1 MADPDVSLCTF
12 VTQRKKQFLF
22 SFPPPRRTILGEDNN
37 PYLSGQYTSFDL
49 NMRRKAEILKYA
61 GNKQSTKQGKFTK
74 KELYKNAMM
83 GSRRASSRVLD
94 CPDAGIIRTKSGA
107 SGVPGP
113 SIDLY
118 LDKDVPLYNYET
130 GTEPNGIS
138 QTEIIKKWE
147 LYPPTPVNNIYFN
160 DDEEKVL
167 ISLNIT
173 EKIDLPVYTY
183 RMSIPIGFN
192 ITGKKL
198 IDGDISYNNLIITL
212 DEVTPFDFVVKYN
225 EYYVQN
231 VNSII
236 DYTYDSNISSMT
248 YDSNISSMTFD
259 ISNNVDDFNATLYAG
274 VLNITNIKLFTEP
287 GYTYD
292 FNITPKLKI
301 LIGNDDITSDFYVQ
315 YDISYGILM
324 NISETNTSNASGC
337 TITTEPSTQPYVPF
351 TLVDM

>member
-1 MADPDVSLCTF
+1 MATPDEALCSTIQ
-12 VTQRKKQFLF
+12 QRKKLLLF
-22 SFPPPRRTILGEDNN
+22 TNPPIRRTILGEGNN

-83 GSRRASSRVLD
+83 GSTRASSRILD
-94 CPDAGIIRTKSGA
+94 CPDAGIIYTRSGA
-107 SGVPGP
+107 AGVPGP
-113 SIDLY
+113 SINLY
-118 LDKDVPLYNYET
+118 LDKDVPLYNYKV

-138 QTEIIKKWE
+138 QKEQTDKW
-147 LYPPTPVNNIYFN
+147 LFTTPVDNTYFN
-160 DDEEKVL
+160 DDNESQVTT
-167 ISLNIT
+167 LNIT
-173 EKIDLPVYTY
+173 DKVDLPVYTY

-198 IDGDISYNNLIITL
+198 LDGDISYNNLIITL

-225 EYYVQN
+225 NEYVQN

-236 DYTYDSNISSMT
+236 DYTYDSNIT
-248 YDSNISSMTFD
+248 SMTFD
-259 ISNNVDDFNATLYAG
+259 VSNNVNDFNATLYAG
-274 VLNITNIKLFTEP
+274 VLDITNIKLFTES
-287 GYTYD
+287 GYIYD

-301 LIGNDDITSDFYVQ
+301 VIGNDDITSNFNVQ

-324 NISETNTSNASGC
+324 NISETNTSDASGC
-337 TITTEPSTQPYVPF
+337 TITTEPSTQTYVPF

>member
-1 MADPDVSLCTF
+1 MADPDFALCRF

-22 SFPPPRRTILGEDNN
+22 TNIPPRRTILGEDNN

-61 GNKQSTKQGKFTK
+61 GNKQSTKQNSFTK

-94 CPDAGIIRTKSGA
+94 CPDSGIIRTKSGA

-138 QTEIIKKWE
+138 QTEIIDKW
-147 LYPPTPVNNIYFN
+147 LFTTPIDNIYFN

-167 ISLNIT
+167 TSLNIT

-192 ITGKKL
+192 ITGNKL
-198 IDGDISYNNLIITL
+198 LDGDISYNNLTITL
-212 DEVTPFDFVVKYN
+212 DEVTPFEFVVKYN
-225 EYYVQN
+225 EDYVQN

-236 DYTYDSNISSMT
+236 DYT

-292 FNITPKLKI
+292 FNITPNLKI
-301 LIGNDDITSDFYVQ
+301 LIGNNDITSNFYVQ

-324 NISETNTSNASGC
+324 NISETNTSDASGC

>member
-1 MADPDVSLCTF
+1 MADPDFALCRV

-118 LDKDVPLYNYET
+118 LDNSVPLYNYET

-138 QTEIIKKWE
+138 QTEIIEKWRFT
-147 LYPPTPVNNIYFN
+147 TPIDNIYFN
-160 DDEEKVL
+160 DDEEKG
-167 ISLNIT
+167 ITSLNIT

-225 EYYVQN
+225 NEYVQN

-236 DYTYDSNISSMT
+236 DYTYDSNISSM
-248 YDSNISSMTFD
+248 IFD

-292 FNITPKLKI
+292 FNITPKLTI

>member
-1 MADPDVSLCTF
+1 MADPEIDLCRF

-118 LDKDVPLYNYET
+118 LDNSVPLYNYET

-138 QTEIIKKWE
+138 QTEIIEKWRFT
-147 LYPPTPVNNIYFN
+147 TPIDNIYFN
-160 DDEEKVL
+160 DDEEKG
-167 ISLNIT
+167 ITSLNIT

-225 EYYVQN
+225 ESVQN

-236 DYTYDSNISSMT
+236 DYT

-301 LIGNDDITSDFYVQ
+301 LIGNDDITSDFYIQ

>member
-1 MADPDVSLCTF
+1 MAETDDIICSV
-12 VTQRKKQFLF
+12 VTQRQQQFKF
-22 SFPPPRRTILGEDNN
+22 ANPPIRRTILGEGKN

-61 GNKQSTKQGKFTK
+61 GNKQSTKQGNFTK

-83 GSRRASSRVLD
+83 GSTRASSRVLD
-94 CPDAGIIRTKSGA
+94 CPDAGIIRTRSGA

-118 LDKDVPLYNYET
+118 LDNNVPLYNYKT
-130 GTEPNGIS
+130 GTLPNGIS
-138 QTEIIKKWE
+138 ETEIKDKWKFIIPDE
-147 LYPPTPVNNIYFN
+147 NIYFN
-160 DDEEKVL
+160 DDEENGL
-167 ISLNIT
+167 TSLNIT
-173 EKIDLPVYTY
+173 EKIDFPVYTY

-198 IDGDISYNNLIITL
+198 LAGDISYNNLTISL
-212 DEVTPFDFVVKYN
+212 DSDTPFDFVVKYN
-225 EYYVQN
+225 NEYVQN
-231 VNSII
+231 IDSII
-236 DYTYDSNISSMT
+236 DYIYDSNI
-248 YDSNISSMTFD
+248 NSMTFD

-292 FNITPKLKI
+292 FNITPKLK
-301 LIGNDDITSDFYVQ
+301 LVIGNNDITSNFNIQ

-324 NISETNTSNASGC
+324 NISETNTSDSSGC
-337 TITTEPSTQPYVPF
+337 TITTEPSSQTYVPF
-351 TLVDM
+351 TLLDM

>member
-1 MADPDVSLCTF
+1 MADPDIALCTV

-22 SFPPPRRTILGEDNN
+22 RNIPPRRTILGEGKN
-37 PYLSGQYTSFDL
+37 PYLSGKYTSFDL
-49 NMRRKAEILKYA
+49 NMRRKVEILKYA
-61 GNKQSTKQGKFTK
+61 GNKQSTKQNSFTK

-83 GSRRASSRVLD
+83 GSRRASSRVLE
-94 CPDAGIIRTKSGA
+94 CPDTGIILTHSGA

-118 LDKDVPLYNYET
+118 LDNDVPLYNYKT

-138 QTEIIKKWE
+138 ETEIKDKW
-147 LYPPTPVNNIYFN
+147 LFTTPIDNIYFN
-160 DDEEKVL
+160 DDEENRL
-167 ISLNIT
+167 TTLNIT

-198 IDGDISYNNLIITL
+198 IDGDISYNNITVAL
-212 DEVTPFDFVVKYN
+212 DALTPFDFVVKYN
-225 EYYVQN
+225 NEYVQN
-231 VNSII
+231 IDSII
-236 DYTYDSNISSMT
+236 DYTYDSNINSM
-248 YDSNISSMTFD
+248 IFD
-259 ISNNVDDFNATLYAG
+259 ISNNIDDFNATLYAG

-292 FNITPKLKI
+292 FNITPKLKMV
-301 LIGNDDITSDFYVQ
+301 IGNDNITSNFNIQ

-324 NISETNTSNASGC
+324 NISETNTSDASGC
-337 TITTEPSTQPYVPF
+337 TITTEPSSQTYVPF

>member
-1 MADPDVSLCTF
+1 MADPEFALCRF
-12 VTQRKKQFLF
+12 VTQRKKQFKF
-22 SFPPPRRTILGEDNN
+22 ANPPIRRTILGEGKN

-61 GNKQSTKQGKFTK
+61 GNKQSTKQNSFTK

-83 GSRRASSRVLD
+83 GSRRASSRVLE
-94 CPDAGIIRTKSGA
+94 CPDVGIIRTKSGA

-118 LDKDVPLYNYET
+118 LDNNVPLYNYKT

-138 QTEIIKKWE
+138 ETEIKDKWQFIIPDE
-147 LYPPTPVNNIYFN
+147 NVYFN
-160 DDEEKVL
+160 DDEEKGL
-167 ISLNIT
+167 TLLNIT

-225 EYYVQN
+225 DEYVQN

-236 DYTYDSNISSMT
+236 DYT

-274 VLNITNIKLFTEP
+274 VLDITNIKLFTEP

-292 FNITPKLKI
+292 FNITPKLKMV
-301 LIGNDDITSDFYVQ
+301 IGNDNITSDFYVQ

-324 NISETNTSNASGC
+324 NISETNTSDASGC
-337 TITTEPSTQPYVPF
+337 TITTEPSSQPYVPF

>member
-1 MADPDVSLCTF
+1 MATTNDALCSTIQ
-12 VTQRKKQFLF
+12 QRKQQFLF
-22 SFPPPRRTILGEDNN
+22 AVPPPRRTILGEDNN
-37 PYLSGQYTSFDL
+37 PYLSGQHTSFDL

-83 GSRRASSRVLD
+83 GSTRASSRILD
-94 CPDAGIIRTKSGA
+94 CPDAGITYTRSSA
-107 SGVPGP
+107 AGVPGP
-113 SIDLY
+113 SINLY

-138 QTEIIKKWE
+138 QTEIIDKW
-147 LYPPTPVNNIYFN
+147 LFTTPLDNTYFN
-160 DDEEKVL
+160 DDNESQVTT
-167 ISLNIT
+167 LNIT
-173 EKIDLPVYTY
+173 DKIDLPVYTY

-198 IDGDISYNNLIITL
+198 LDGDISYNNLIITL

-225 EYYVQN
+225 NEYVQN

-236 DYTYDSNISSMT
+236 DYIYDSNI
-248 YDSNISSMTFD
+248 NSMTFD
-259 ISNNVDDFNATLYAG
+259 ISNNVNDFNATLYAG
-274 VLNITNIKLFTEP
+274 VLDITNIKLFTEP

-301 LIGNDDITSDFYVQ
+301 VIGNDDITSNFNIQ

-324 NISETNTSNASGC
+324 NISETNTSDASGC
-337 TITTEPSTQPYVPF
+337 TITTEPSTQTYVPF
-351 TLVDM
+351 TLLDM

>member
-1 MADPDVSLCTF
+1 MAETDDIICSV
-12 VTQRKKQFLF
+12 VTQRQQQFKF
-22 SFPPPRRTILGEDNN
+22 ANPPIRRTILGECKN

-61 GNKQSTKQGKFTK
+61 GNKQSTKQGNFTK

-83 GSRRASSRVLD
+83 GSTRASSRILD
-94 CPDAGIIRTKSGA
+94 CPDAGIIYTRSSA
-107 SGVPGP
+107 AGVPGP
-113 SIDLY
+113 SINLY

-138 QTEIIKKWE
+138 QAEIIDKW
-147 LYPPTPVNNIYFN
+147 LFTTPVDNTYFN
-160 DDEEKVL
+160 DDNESQVTT
-167 ISLNIT
+167 LNIT
-173 EKIDLPVYTY
+173 DKVDLPVYTY

-198 IDGDISYNNLIITL
+198 LDGDISYNNLIITL

-225 EYYVQN
+225 NEYVQN

-236 DYTYDSNISSMT
+236 DYTYDSNI
-248 YDSNISSMTFD
+248 NSMTFD
-259 ISNNVDDFNATLYAG
+259 VSNNVNDFNATLYAG
-274 VLNITNIKLFTEP
+274 VLDITNIKLFTEP

-301 LIGNDDITSDFYVQ
+301 VIGNDDITSNFNVQ

-324 NISETNTSNASGC
+324 NISETNTSDASGC
-337 TITTEPSTQPYVPF
+337 TITTEPSTQTYVPF
-351 TLVDM
+351 TLLDM

>member
-1 MADPDVSLCTF
+1 
-12 VTQRKKQFLF
+12 
-22 SFPPPRRTILGEDNN
+22 
-37 PYLSGQYTSFDL
+37 
-49 NMRRKAEILKYA
+49 MRRKAEILKYA
-61 GNKQSTKQGKFTK
+61 GNKQSTKQNSFTK

-138 QTEIIKKWE
+138 QTEIIDKW
-147 LYPPTPVNNIYFN
+147 LFTTPIDNIYFN

-167 ISLNIT
+167 TSLNIT

-192 ITGKKL
+192 ITGNKL
-198 IDGDISYNNLIITL
+198 LDGDISYNNLIITL

-225 EYYVQN
+225 EDYVQN

-236 DYTYDSNISSMT
+236 DYTYDI
-248 YDSNISSMTFD
+248 
-259 ISNNVDDFNATLYAG
+259 
-274 VLNITNIKLFTEP
+274 E
-287 GYTYD
+287 
-292 FNITPKLKI
+292 
-301 LIGNDDITSDFYVQ
+301 
-315 YDISYGILM
+315 
-324 NISETNTSNASGC
+324 
-337 TITTEPSTQPYVPF
+337 
-351 TLVDM
+351 

>member
-1 MADPDVSLCTF
+1 MATTNDALCSTIQ
-12 VTQRKKQFLF
+12 QRKQQFLF
-22 SFPPPRRTILGEDNN
+22 AVPPPRRTILGEDNN
-37 PYLSGQYTSFDL
+37 PYLSGQHTSFDL

-83 GSRRASSRVLD
+83 GSTRASSRILD
-94 CPDAGIIRTKSGA
+94 CPDAGITYTRSSA
-107 SGVPGP
+107 AGVPGP
-113 SIDLY
+113 SINLY

-138 QTEIIKKWE
+138 QTEIIDKW
-147 LYPPTPVNNIYFN
+147 LFTTPLDNTYFN
-160 DDEEKVL
+160 DDNESQVTT
-167 ISLNIT
+167 LNIT
-173 EKIDLPVYTY
+173 DKIDLPVYTY

-198 IDGDISYNNLIITL
+198 LDGDISYNNLIITL

-225 EYYVQN
+225 NEYVQN

-236 DYTYDSNISSMT
+236 DYIYDSNI
-248 YDSNISSMTFD
+248 NSMTFD
-259 ISNNVDDFNATLYAG
+259 ISNNVNDFNATLYAG
-274 VLNITNIKLFTEP
+274 VLDITNINLFTEP

-301 LIGNDDITSDFYVQ
+301 VIGNDDITSNFNIQ

-324 NISETNTSNASGC
+324 NISETNTSDASGC
-337 TITTEPSTQPYVPF
+337 TITTEPSTQTYVPF
-351 TLVDM
+351 TLLDM

>member
-1 MADPDVSLCTF
+1 MADPEFALCRF

-118 LDKDVPLYNYET
+118 LDNSVPLYNYET

-138 QTEIIKKWE
+138 QTEIIEKWRFT
-147 LYPPTPVNNIYFN
+147 TPIDNIYFN
-160 DDEEKVL
+160 DDEEKG
-167 ISLNIT
+167 ITSLNIT
-173 EKIDLPVYTY
+173 ENIDLPVYTY

-225 EYYVQN
+225 EYVQN

-236 DYTYDSNISSMT
+236 DYTYDSI
-248 YDSNISSMTFD
+248 ISSMTFD

-274 VLNITNIKLFTEP
+274 VLNITNIKLFTKP

-324 NISETNTSNASGC
+324 NISETNTSDASGC

>member
-1 MADPDVSLCTF
+1 MATPDEALCS
-12 VTQRKKQFLF
+12 VIQQRKQQFLF
-22 SFPPPRRTILGEDNN
+22 AVPPPRRTILGEDNN
-37 PYLSGQYTSFDL
+37 PYLSGQHTSFDL

-83 GSRRASSRVLD
+83 GSTRASSRILD
-94 CPDAGIIRTKSGA
+94 CPDAGIIYTRSSA
-107 SGVPGP
+107 AGVPGP
-113 SIDLY
+113 SINLY

-138 QTEIIKKWE
+138 QAEIIDKW
-147 LYPPTPVNNIYFN
+147 LFTTPVDNTYFN
-160 DDEEKVL
+160 DDNESQVTT
-167 ISLNIT
+167 LNIT
-173 EKIDLPVYTY
+173 DKIDLPVYTY

-198 IDGDISYNNLIITL
+198 LDGDISYNNLIITL

-225 EYYVQN
+225 NEYVQN

-236 DYTYDSNISSMT
+236 DYTYDSNI
-248 YDSNISSMTFD
+248 NSMTFD
-259 ISNNVDDFNATLYAG
+259 VSNNVNDFNATLYAG
-274 VLNITNIKLFTEP
+274 VLDITNIKLFTEP

-301 LIGNDDITSDFYVQ
+301 VIGNDDITSNFNVQ

-324 NISETNTSNASGC
+324 NISETNTSDASGC
-337 TITTEPSTQPYVPF
+337 TITTEPSTQTYVPF
-351 TLVDM
+351 TLLDM

>member
-83 GSRRASSRVLD
+83 GSTRASSRILD
-94 CPDAGIIRTKSGA
+94 CPDAGIIYTSSGA
-107 SGVPGP
+107 AGVPGP
-113 SIDLY
+113 SINLY
-118 LDKDVPLYNYET
+118 LDKDVPLYNYKV

-138 QTEIIKKWE
+138 QKEQTDKW
-147 LYPPTPVNNIYFN
+147 LFTTPVDNTYFN
-160 DDEEKVL
+160 DDNESQVTT
-167 ISLNIT
+167 LNIT
-173 EKIDLPVYTY
+173 DKVDLPVYTY

-198 IDGDISYNNLIITL
+198 LDGDISYNNLIITL

-225 EYYVQN
+225 NEYVQN

-236 DYTYDSNISSMT
+236 DYTYDSNIT
-248 YDSNISSMTFD
+248 SMTFD
-259 ISNNVDDFNATLYAG
+259 VSNNVNDFNATLYAG
-274 VLNITNIKLFTEP
+274 VLDITNIKLFTES
-287 GYTYD
+287 GYIYD

-301 LIGNDDITSDFYVQ
+301 VIGNDDITSNFNVQ

-324 NISETNTSNASGC
+324 NISETNTSDASGC
-337 TITTEPSTQPYVPF
+337 TITTEPSTQTYVPF